1 MGFGRISEDSVEL
14 MADNPSRRPDSEEI
28 LALLRSGIA
37 KRVIRVCAHMTSHD
51 FDTMVASMARIQHK
65 YEVLGSR
72 VFARVKAI

>member
-1 MGFGRISEDSVEL
+1 
-14 MADNPSRRPDSEEI
+14 MADKPSQRADSEEV

-37 KRVIRVCAHMTSHD
+37 RRVIGVCAHMTSHE

-72 VFARVKAI
+72 VFTRAKVI